1 MVIILK
7 GKNPPQTFSGGF
19 FDGLN
24 QGPCMLNRVRFKAN
38 GRI

>member
-1 MVIILK
+1 MVISIK
-7 GKNPPQTFSGGF
+7 QNPPQIFSGGF